1 MTLILPCHKKISN
14 CVTLF
19 GSGID
24 IYPIKKNYVKNN
36 LSFRGWF
43 YFRMGGAT
51 YFAFI
56 FAAINT
62 LTVTYFL
69 AIENYP
75 FLNVIFPSFIQY
87 VLIITSI
94 GVPLLVLIGYVHYKR
109 TTAFK
114 AESAV
119 QAESNPYQRRNLVN
133 ITILLS
139 LTMKLNEMV
148 LKMTKNEKL
157 TSKEVEEVEKLQDEI
172 KKFTN
177 ERKFSNKKDLEF
189 LGNMTDD

>member
-1 MTLILPCHKKISN
+1 M
-14 CVTLF
+14 F
-19 GSGID
+19 GSEID
-24 IYPIKKNYVKNN
+24 IYLIKKNYVKN
-36 LSFRGWF
+36 SPGFRGWF
-43 YFRMGGAT
+43 YFRMGWST

-69 AIENYP
+69 AIERYP
-75 FLNVIFPSFIQY
+75 FLNVIFPGFIEY
-87 VLIITSI
+87 VLIITCI
-94 GVPLLVLIGYVHYKR
+94 GVPLLVLVGYVHYKK
-109 TTAFK
+109 TKAFQAETA
-114 AESAV
+114 V
-119 QAESNPYQRRNLVN
+119 GAESNPYQRRNIVN

>member
-1 MTLILPCHKKISN
+1 MSKEN
-14 CVTLF
+14 A
-19 GSGID
+19 G
-24 IYPIKKNYVKNN
+24 
-36 LSFRGWF
+36 FRGWF
-43 YFRMGGAT
+43 YFRMGWAT

-56 FAAINT
+56 FSAINT

-69 AIENYP
+69 AIERYP
-75 FLNVIFPSFIQY
+75 FLTDIFPNFIQY
-87 VLIITSI
+87 VIVVSSI
-94 GVPLLVLIGYVHYKR
+94 GIPLLVVVGYVHYKR
-109 TTAFK
+109 TKAFQAETA
-114 AESAV
+114 V
-119 QAESNPYQRRNLVN
+119 GAESNPYQRRNIVN

-148 LKMTKNEKL
+148 LKLTKNEKL